1 MKNVKYAVAA
11 IALSA
16 LSFGSFAAEQV
27 SSAPA
32 GQQAVGVINV
42 TGGQDVTSVAGAL
55 ADKAAQSGAKS
66 YRITSIIGNSNKLHG
81 TAEIYQ

>member
-27 SSAPA
+27 S
-32 GQQAVGVINV
+32 
-42 TGGQDVTSVAGAL
+42 AL

-66 YRITSIIGNSNKLHG
+66 YHITSITGSNELHG